1 MYVMYVQVKPG
12 VDSYNQLLDGCARVS
27 LRVYALCTLP

>member
-1 MYVMYVQVKPG
+1 MCVQVKPG

-27 LRVYALCTLP
+27 VHVCDLCITAFAW